1 MNFDRSRLRWPEW
14 TVGAG
19 SVLLLAAMLLLPW
32 YEFTASTPPP
42 GPQYFITYSVDG
54 WNGLQGA
61 RWLILVTILLG
72 LALVFFQATRRAP
85 AIPVTLSLFVA
96 LLGGIAVLWL
106 IYRVPIDPPGG
117 RDLGGWIGLIAAC
130 AIAYGGYKS
139 LRREGIASADGPK
152 EIATVKLGEQS
163 RT

>member
-1 MNFDRSRLRWPEW
+1 M
-14 TVGAG
+14 GAG
-19 SVLLLAAMLLLPW
+19 SVLLLAALLLLPW

-42 GPQYFITYSVDG
+42 GPQYFTSPSSVDG

-61 RWLILVTILLG
+61 RWLLLVTILLG
-72 LALVFFQATRRAP
+72 LALCFFQARQRAP

-106 IYRVPIDPPGG
+106 IYRVVIDPPGG

-139 LRREGIASADGPK
+139 LRLEGIAAGDGPK
-152 EIATVKLGEQS
+152 EIASAKLGEQS